1 MIFYISSC
9 LLRFANSC
17 LFRRMTTVT
26 FIQGFIIHPP
36 NMIIDLRLEV
46 LMKTYHFLETRFD
59 DRDNR
64 SLTSMIQYRSLSG
77 WSAH

>member
-1 MIFYISSC
+1 
-9 LLRFANSC
+9 
-17 LFRRMTTVT
+17 
-26 FIQGFIIHPP
+26 
-36 NMIIDLRLEV
+36 MIIDLRLEV